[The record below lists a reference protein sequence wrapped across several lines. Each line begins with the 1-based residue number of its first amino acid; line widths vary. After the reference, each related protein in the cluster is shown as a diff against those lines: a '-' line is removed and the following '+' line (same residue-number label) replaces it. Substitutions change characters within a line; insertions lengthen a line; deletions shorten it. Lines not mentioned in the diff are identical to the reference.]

1 MREES
6 SSTTST
12 AAKVEPQQSR
22 LRTLLLLLTAIATT
36 FSAWR
41 VHREIEATNEKIEIA
56 RLLARDLKV
65 SDESQY
71 ALVYENS
78 VWEGERKHRIYLPPG
93 RTYVLHVSLE
103 AQYRVPASKDTAPSI
118 ESITLDPGEHTIQ
131 HFFYIEKNGSTRIHV
146 YCDDELIYDE
156 VHGAGWL
163 PYNYA
168 FTEKTDEPL
177 ISIQRPTH
185 TPLEIWR
192 GVWQHP
198 PPPGYVERVRGLILW
213 VEPDSS

>member
-1 MREES
+1 MVLALNSKAHRHLSIQFQERQTDKRYEALLEGLLEE
-6 SSTTST
+6 
-12 AAKVEPQQSR
+12 A
-22 LRTLLLLLTAIATT
+22 
-36 FSAWR
+36 
-41 VHREIEATNEKIEIA
+41 
-56 RLLARDLKV
+56 
-65 SDESQY
+65 
-71 ALVYENS
+71 
-78 VWEGERKHRIYLPPG
+78 EG
-93 RTYVLHVSLE
+93 T
-103 AQYRVPASKDTAPSI
+103 
-118 ESITLDPGEHTIQ
+118 ITLPFRLDIDNRPYQ
-131 HFFYIEKNGSTRIHV
+131 
-146 YCDDELIYDE
+146 IYDE